1 MIDYSKIRIP
11 FLSKEI
17 IKKHADFFRR
27 KFWNDSL
34 PVDIEKII
42 DLKLKID
49 IIPIPNL
56 MKICNVDALISSDYE
71 SIYVDHDD
79 YLDDKYQNRLRFS
92 LSHEIGHYILHQ
104 DIYKSFKIK
113 NFADFYR
120 AISTIP
126 NEQYGYLETQAN
138 KFANFLLVPRQK
150 LITERDRLILK
161 YKEIQTIKDRNS
173 LNSYLAIPL
182 SNIFGVS
189 SEVVEIALNEL

>member
-11 FLSKEI
+11 FLSKGV
-17 IKKHADFFRR
+17 IKKHADSFRC
-27 KFWNDSL
+27 KSWNDSL

-49 IIPIPNL
+49 IIPIPDL

-71 SIYVDHDD
+71 SIYVDHDG

-104 DIYKSFKIK
+104 EIYKSFKIK
-113 NFADFYR
+113 NFANFYK
-120 AISTIP
+120 AISAIP

-150 LITERDRLILK
+150 LIAERDRLILK